1 LNCNKIKALK
11 AKEADVIEAIKLS
24 TDVEVE
30 VGKRQ
35 VRRTDNKALPTLN
48 ERKRDAKASTKEDA
62 KEEKKDDVPEQL
74 DEKGNHI
81 LVNADFEN
89 P

>member
-1 LNCNKIKALK
+1 MNCNKIKALK
-11 AKEADVIEAIKLS
+11 AKEADVIKAIDGS
-24 TDVEVE
+24 TEVE
-30 VGKRQ
+30 IQVAKRLI
-35 VRRTDNKALPTLN
+35 RRKDNKALPELTL
-48 ERKRDAKASTKEDA
+48 RKRDAKAVGKEES
-62 KEEKKDDVPEQL
+62 KEEKKDDAPEML

>member
-11 AKEADVIEAIKLS
+11 AKEADVVEAIKLS
-24 TDVEVE
+24 TDVEVD
-30 VGKRQ
+30 VAKRQ
-35 VRRTDNKALPTLN
+35 VRRKDNTSLPELTQ
-48 ERKRDAKASTKEDA
+48 RKRDAKASSKEDA
-62 KEEKKDDVPEQL
+62 KEEKKEDAPEML